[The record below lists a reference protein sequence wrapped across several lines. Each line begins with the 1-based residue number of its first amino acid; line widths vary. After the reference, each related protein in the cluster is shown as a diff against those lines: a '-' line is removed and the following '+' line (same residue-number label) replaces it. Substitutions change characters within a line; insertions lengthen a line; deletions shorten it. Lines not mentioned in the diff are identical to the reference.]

1 MKTNNNLEQLKKKQT
16 EIKVLSAMLAM
27 VSSCLLIAAVD
38 NFGHHSTALNVIFS
52 ITGIICLFMSGVIYL
67 GNSHD

>member
-1 MKTNNNLEQLKKKQT
+1 MKTNNNLEKLKKKQT
-16 EIKVLSAMLAM
+16 EIKVLAAMLAM

-38 NFGHHSTALNVIFS
+38 NFGHHPTALNVVFS
-52 ITGIICLFMSGVIYL
+52 IAGIICLFMSGVIYL